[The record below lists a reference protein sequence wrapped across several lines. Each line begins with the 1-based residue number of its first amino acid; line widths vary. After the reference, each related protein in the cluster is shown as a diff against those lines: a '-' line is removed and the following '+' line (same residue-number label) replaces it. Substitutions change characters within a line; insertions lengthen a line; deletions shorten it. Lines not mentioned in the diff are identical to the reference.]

1 MAIAD
6 QTQPREAGKQGR
18 TVYSLQGT
26 LLEACSCGVLC
37 PCWIG
42 EDPDEGT
49 CDAFVGYHFD
59 KGEIDG
65 VDVSGLSMVMVAK
78 IPGNVMIP
86 KTWRVAI
93 FIDGKASDQQ
103 KDKIVAAYSGEL
115 GGPLADM
122 AQFVGEVLGVEKVDI
137 EHTVSGGAGKL
148 RVAGGAVDAEMEP
161 YKSADGTTT
170 TLRDSV
176 FSTVPGS
183 PAYVSKASRHKVK
196 LPQYGFEWEFSGR
209 NAIQADYR
217 IEHVA

>member
-1 MAIAD
+1 MAVAEPTRP
-6 QTQPREAGKQGR
+6 QEAGQTAR
-18 TVYSLQGT
+18 AVYSLQGT

-42 EDPDEGT
+42 EDPDQGT
-49 CDAFVGYHFD
+49 CEAFLGYHFD
-59 KGEIDG
+59 KGQIEG
-65 VDVSGLSMVMVAK
+65 VDVSGLNMVMVAR

-86 KTWRVAI
+86 KTWRIAV
-93 FIDGKASDQQ
+93 FVDSKATDQQ
-103 KDKIVAAYSGEL
+103 QEKILAAYTGQL

-122 AQFVGEVLGVEKVDI
+122 AQFVGEVLGVERVDI
-137 EHTVSGGAGKL
+137 EHTVSGGAGSL
-148 RVAGGAVDAEMEP
+148 RVAGGAVEAEMEP
-161 YKSADGTTT
+161 YKGGDGTIT

>member
-6 QTQPREAGKQGR
+6 QTQSREAGKQGR
-18 TVYSLQGT
+18 TIYSLQGT

-42 EDPDEGT
+42 EDPDQGT
-49 CDAFVGYHFD
+49 CEAFLGYHYD
-59 KGEIDG
+59 SGEIEG
-65 VDVSGLSMVMVAK
+65 VDVAGLNMVMVAR

-86 KTWRVAI
+86 KTWRIVI
-93 FIDGKASDQQ
+93 FIDRKATDQQ
-103 KDKIVAAYSGEL
+103 KDKIVAAYTGEL
-115 GGPLADM
+115 GGPLADL
-122 AQFVGEVLGVEKVDI
+122 AQFVGEVLAVEKVDI
-137 EHTVSGGAGKL
+137 EHRVVGGAGTL
-148 RVAGGAVDAEMEP
+148 RAAGGAVEAEMEP
-161 YKSADGTTT
+161 YRGGDGTIT

-217 IEHVA
+217 IEHLA